1 MRHKKEEGKEAP
13 EKKTGAAGEPVG
25 VRLSDD
31 EYEGLRKKAEERDE
45 YYNRWLKVHAEYEN
59 TRKRIEKEKW
69 EHMKFANESLVS
81 QLFPIVD
88 NFDLALAAMEKA
100 KDKTAV
106 MDGIKMVQKE
116 FHRIIEENGVEKIKT
131 IGENFD
137 PNIHD
142 AVSVVETDE
151 HPDGIILE
159 EVRAGYMLNKRLLRP
174 AQVVVAKNFPGEP
187 GGSESQDK

>member
-13 EKKTGAAGEPVG
+13 KKKTGAAESPAE
-25 VRLSDD
+25 VRLADD
-31 EYEGLRKKAEERDE
+31 EYETLRKKAEERDE

-69 EHMKFANESLVS
+69 EHMKFANENLVS

-131 IGENFD
+131 IGEDFD

-159 EVRAGYMLNKRLLRP
+159 EVRAGYTLNKRLLRP
-174 AQVVVAKNFPGEP
+174 AQVIIAKNDSKDTERGGEN
-187 GGSESQDK
+187 G